1 MGLLSNLN
9 SALKNLVFLLEMT
22 HHLLLLVQLLHY
34 LLVFTP
40 NISILIFNFIAVL
53 SQLLKLLLLLLNYIN
68 VLLQNS
74 LVRLYLLH

>member
-1 MGLLSNLN
+1 VGLLSNLN
-9 SALKNLVFLLEMT
+9 SALKNLVFLLKMT
-22 HHLLLLVQLLHY
+22 NHLLLLVQLLHY

-53 SQLLKLLLLLLNYIN
+53 SQLLKLLLLLLNYPN

-74 LVRLYLLH
+74 LVRLYLLL